1 MTENLDRI
9 PVRRRIGSEPF
20 TDGEENLGFDLLGFW
35 QWSASDLVSNTT
47 RGVLAEYLVARALG
61 IDVSGVR
68 DGWAAYDLRTPSGIK
83 VEVKSAAYL
92 QSWHQSKPSVVSFR
106 TPRTR
111 AWDPDTNR
119 LDAEAK
125 RQADVYVFAILAHME
140 KSTLNPCDV
149 SQWEFHVLPT
159 LILNERTRSQHS
171 ITLPTLTR
179 LSGGPVAY
187 RDLARKVQEA
197 VPGPGAVQQG
207 VGPPSLQHRGLVS
220 GQSRSHSA
228 PRHARIERGGRH
240 CRGSFVGRW

>member
-1 MTENLDRI
+1 MTENLDRMA
-9 PVRRRIGSEPF
+9 VRRRIGSEPF
-20 TDGEENLGFDLLGFW
+20 TDGEDNLKFDLLGFW

-68 DGWAAYDLRTPSGIK
+68 DGWAAYDLRTPAGIK

-92 QSWHQSKPSVVSFR
+92 QSWHQRKPSIVSFLI
-106 TPRTR
+106 PRTR

-119 LDAEAK
+119 LDPEPK
-125 RQADVYVFAILAHME
+125 RQADVYVFAVLAHAQ

-159 LILNERTRSQHS
+159 LVLNERTRSQHS
-171 ITLPTLTR
+171 ITLRTLMR

-187 RDLARKVQEA
+187 GDLARKVRET
-197 VPGPGAVQQG
+197 VPGPGAVQQA
-207 VGPPSLQHRGLVS
+207 VAADDPAAEKS
-220 GQSRSHSA
+220 
-228 PRHARIERGGRH
+228 E
-240 CRGSFVGRW
+240 